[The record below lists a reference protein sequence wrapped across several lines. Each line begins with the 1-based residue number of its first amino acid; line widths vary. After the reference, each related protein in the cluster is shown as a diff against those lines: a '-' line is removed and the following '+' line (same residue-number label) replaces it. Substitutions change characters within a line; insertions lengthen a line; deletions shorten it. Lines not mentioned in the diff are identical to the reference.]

1 MAVTRKQVANSFG
14 IANSQVKQINSMQ
27 LFIIN
32 NDTLVSYKTIVGRL
46 IAGVWHITSHRYS
59 VTTTKQVNRFKR
71 MYTNHIISGI

>member
-1 MAVTRKQVANSFG
+1 MEVTRKQVANSFG

-46 IAGVWHITSHRYS
+46 IDGVWYITSQRYS
-59 VTTTKQVNRFKR
+59 RTTTRQLNMFKR
-71 MYTNHIISGI
+71 MYPNHVIGDI